1 MPSLTRDEART
12 RGALVEVLSYEVEL
26 DLDRGPRTFESTS
39 TVRFRSREVG
49 ATTWLDIAPLVLH
62 EVRLNG
68 RALDVAELLDGRIQ
82 LVDLAADNVLVVRST
97 MAYSRDGQ
105 GLHRAEDPADGEAYL
120 YGHAFLAAAPRMFG
134 CFDQPDLKAPY
145 TVSVAAPRHWTVVG
159 NGAATHTGP
168 GAWSLATTPPLA
180 TYFVTVCA
188 GPYVTRRTEHDG
200 IPLALHARRS
210 LEGPLDRWA
219 DQIFTLTRQG
229 LDRYHGLFGI
239 RYPFGEYH
247 QVFVPEF
254 NAGAMENP
262 GCVTIRDDRLFRGT
276 ATDDALLIR
285 ARTIEHELA
294 HMWFGDLVTM
304 RWWDDLWLNE
314 SFAEYM
320 ATTTLVHATEFHEA
334 WTSFGIVRKTWGY
347 AAERRPSTHP
357 VAGSPALD
365 AAAALQDFDGISYA
379 KGASVIRQLVAY
391 LGEDAASAGVAAYL
405 REHAYGNG
413 TFDDLVGALERAGEQ
428 ELGAWCQAWLRTA
441 DRDRLS
447 VETEVEEGVIRAASL
462 RRRVPRR
469 HPADRVHVVDVVGW
483 TDGVEELRTVVR
495 TAGDVT
501 DLPELVGSPQ
511 PSVLVPNASDL
522 TWAGV
527 DLDPATVAA
536 LPGQLSRIPESPA
549 RVVVW
554 SALVDAVSGGAID
567 PRPVLRL
574 VESEWV
580 SESSPLLLE
589 RLAAT
594 AVRRFVPEF
603 LFEREHDAAWQELAD
618 AGDLLLAGSEE
629 GSNHAVIAARTV
641 AECSGDEALL
651 RRWLA
656 GADVPSGLGTDTD
669 FRWLLLG
676 NLARRGLLEPSTLDD
691 AEEADP
697 TFGGRLAAL
706 QARASQPTE
715 AAKAW
720 AWNQVVEE
728 NSTRSNHQLVALLQG
743 FWSTPDLDLVRPYVS
758 RFFAEV
764 PRLSGWVGDDALAR
778 VVRFGIPRV
787 VERATLRLA
796 EEALT
801 GVALSPATRRNIV
814 DGASALSEAV
824 VSRERY
830 APGRVA
836 LGGSSSGSW

>member
-12 RGALVEVLSYEVEL
+12 RAALVAVLSYDVEL
-26 DLDRGPRTFESTS
+26 DVDTGPRTFESTC
-39 TVRFRSREVG
+39 TVRFRSRDVS
-49 ATTWLDIAPLVLH
+49 ASTWLDIAPVVLH
-62 EVRLNG
+62 EVHLNG
-68 RALDVAELLDGRIQ
+68 RELDVAELVDGRIE
-82 LVDLAADNVLVVRST
+82 LRDLAHENLVVVRAT

-105 GLHRAEDPADGEAYL
+105 GLHRAVDPADDETYL
-120 YGHAFLAAAPRMFG
+120 YAHAFLAAAPRMFG

-145 TVSVAAPRHWTVVG
+145 TISVTAPAHWTVVG

-168 GAWSLATTPPLA
+168 GRWTLATTPPLA
-180 TYFVTVCA
+180 TYFVTICA
-188 GPYVTRRTEHDG
+188 GPFVTRRAEHDG
-200 IPLALHARRS
+200 IPLAVHARRS

-219 DQIFTLTRQG
+219 DQILTLTRQG

-262 GCVTIRDDRLFRGT
+262 GCVTIRDDRLFRGS

-365 AAAALQDFDGISYA
+365 AASAQQDFDGISYA
-379 KGASVIRQLVAY
+379 KGASVIRQLVGY
-391 LGEDAASAGVAAYL
+391 LGEDAATRGVAAYL

-413 TFDDLVGALERAGEQ
+413 TFDDLVGALERAGNQ
-428 ELGAWCQAWLRTA
+428 DLGAWCDAWLRTA
-441 DRDRLS
+441 DRDRLR
-447 VETEVEEGVIRAASL
+447 VETEVEHGVIRSARL
-462 RRRVPRR
+462 TRDVPRQ

-483 TDGVEELRTVVR
+483 TDGVEQVR
-495 TAGDVT
+495 TLVRTNGDVT
-501 DLPELVGSPQ
+501 ELPELVGRPR
-511 PSVLVPNASDL
+511 PAVLVPNASDL

-527 DLDPATVAA
+527 DLDPATVTA
-536 LPGQLSRIPESPA
+536 LPGQLSRIPEGPA

-554 SALVDAVSGGAID
+554 SALVDAVSAGVMD

-574 VESEWV
+574 VASEWV
-580 SESSPLLLE
+580 SESSPPLLE
-589 RLAAT
+589 RLAST
-594 AVRRFVPEF
+594 AVRRLVPEF
-603 LFEREHDAAWQELAD
+603 LLEAEHDAAWQALAD
-618 AGDLLLAGSEE
+618 AGELLLTQSEP
-629 GSNHAVIAARTV
+629 GSNHAVIAARAV
-641 AECSGDEALL
+641 AECSRDAALL
-651 RRWLA
+651 RRWLTGPDA
-656 GADVPSGLGTDTD
+656 PSGLGADTD

-676 NLARRGLLEPSTLDD
+676 NLARRGLLEPDDLDD

-715 AAKAW
+715 KAKAW
-720 AWNQVVEE
+720 AWSQVVEE
-728 NSTRSNHQLVALLQG
+728 GSTRSNHQLVALLQG
-743 FWSTPDLDLVRPYVS
+743 FWAAPDLDLVRPYVG
-758 RFFAEV
+758 RFFTEV
-764 PRLSGWVGDDALAR
+764 PRLSAWVGDDALAR
-778 VVRFGIPRV
+778 VVRFGFPRV
-787 VERATLRLA
+787 VERSTLRLA
-796 EEALT
+796 DEALEQ
-801 GVALSPATRRNIV
+801 VSLSPATRRNIV
-814 DGASALSEAV
+814 DGASALGEAV
-824 VSRERY
+824 DSRERY
-830 APGRVA
+830 APGRVP
-836 LGGSSSGSW
+836 LGGSASGSW